1 MDDTVSP
8 AEVKPEPAPR
18 LTFSPADFSGGP
30 IPKEILEGVSGGAL
44 RHTRILFP
52 ELFPKGRVAPEGGYW
67 YVYELGIK
75 LSFEKGGFFSLDAP
89 ESRRVYG
96 NPITIWLLRYH
107 AEFIDFDEEGNPYC
121 TSAYH
126 LRKAV
131 ADLANWIWE
140 VENGPGPDPSYLAD
154 QAQAETEADLKAI
167 IGHFLFAAETRT
179 IREKSGRWIWEEV
192 RKAILAEAQTQG
204 EEIGDAENYFR
215 TVPELASA
223 TRFGNLLAKWAR
235 KGETE
240 FFSVREHPFSKRRVF
255 TLTRSLREGETP
267 EPPRGRGR
275 PPRKLVGK

>member
-96 NPITIWLLRYH
+96 NPITIWLLAYH
-107 AEFIDFDEEGNPYC
+107 PNFIDFDEKGNPYC

-167 IGHFLFAAETRT
+167 IGHLLLNAGIES
-179 IREKSGRWIWEEV
+179 IREESGRKIWKWIRARIAEE
-192 RKAILAEAQTQG
+192 AG
-204 EEIGDAENYFR
+204 EEILG

-223 TRFGNLLAKWAR
+223 TRFTALLEKWAATE
-235 KGETE
+235 ETE
-240 FFSVREHPFSKRRVF
+240 FFSVTVHDWSKRRVF
-255 TLTRSLREGETP
+255 TLTRTFGLEGKEVAP
-267 EPPRGRGR
+267 KRGRGR
-275 PPRKLVGK
+275 PRKLVGK